1 MTDILV
7 FGAGGHARVVADVIR
22 LSPKFHLRGFI
33 DQGNADRHG
42 AAFEGSRILGGDD
55 IVAHLM
61 DEGVTHAVVAVGDNA
76 ARVRIGEALALGG
89 FQLPVLIHPA
99 AVIAA
104 SVDMGKNT
112 VVFAGAIVNPAT
124 RIGAHVI
131 INTAASID
139 HDCVIGN
146 GVHIAPG
153 VHIAGGVTVGD
164 GTLIGV
170 GSSIRPGV
178 TIGRQAVIG
187 VGAAVV
193 EDVADGATVVGVPA
207 RGHQ

>member
-1 MTDILV
+1 MTEILV

-22 LSPKFHLRGFI
+22 LSRVFRLRGFI
-33 DQGNADRHG
+33 DQSNADRYG
-42 AAFEGSRILGGDD
+42 TVFEDGRILGGDD
-55 IVAHLM
+55 VAARLM
-61 DEGVTHAVVAVGDNA
+61 EEGVAHAVVAIGDNA
-76 ARVRIGEALALGG
+76 ARMRIGEALALGG
-89 FQLPVLIHPA
+89 FQLPSLIHPSA
-99 AVIAA
+99 IIAP
-104 SVDMGKNT
+104 SVHIGNNT

-124 RIGAHVI
+124 HIGAHVI

-153 VHIAGGVTVGD
+153 VHMAGGVTVGD
-164 GTLIGV
+164 GSLIGV
-170 GSSIRPGV
+170 GCAIRPGV
-178 TIGRQAVIG
+178 TIGRNAVVG

-207 RGHQ
+207 RELK